1 MIPAV
6 GRLTFHFLHCPPS
19 RQHRQEW
26 TDGIASNFCAAEETA
41 DVEDDLRRGDDICTP
56 LRGVVNTQSAP
67 VSCHEGDAEAAGRR
81 AGGQLGDVAQPLP
94 RGGGGT
100 FTPWRTVRTPGAGLQ
115 GGPGLSHAPPSP
127 HTFPPSFCSK
137 SDRIE
142 CGGVITAR
150 AAV

>member
-94 RGGGGT
+94 RGGGYVHSLEDCEDSRSGAT
-100 FTPWRTVRTPGAGLQ
+100 GRTWPLPRPSLTPHLPAFFL
-115 GGPGLSHAPPSP
+115 
-127 HTFPPSFCSK
+127 FK
-137 SDRIE
+137 K
-142 CGGVITAR
+142 
-150 AAV
+150 